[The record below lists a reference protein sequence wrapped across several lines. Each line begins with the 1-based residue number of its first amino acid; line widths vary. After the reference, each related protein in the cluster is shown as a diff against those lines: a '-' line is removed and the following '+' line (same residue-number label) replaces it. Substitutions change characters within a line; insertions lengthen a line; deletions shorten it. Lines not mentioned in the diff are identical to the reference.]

1 MLLCLAVLILPGCAS
16 KSKVFSDFDPRH
28 DFSQDRTFTWVQ
40 DPPMLR
46 AGDYI
51 VSPLAESRMT
61 AAIKGEL
68 IAKGYTFVT
77 DQSEADFSVL
87 YTMGARDKIQIR
99 DRPNPYY
106 SHRTDWGWGAYYF
119 PYFIY
124 FPFESRYRGDINTY
138 ISGTIAVDMFEVKRK
153 QPIWH
158 TTASNH
164 LSNNDLKSNAK
175 NAKEIALS
183 LLQHFPVIGC
193 KIEISTE
200 CKPFD

>member
-1 MLLCLAVLILPGCAS
+1 MSPYKLINYKISLLMLLCLAVLILPGCAS

-68 IAKGYTFVT
+68 IAKGYSFVT

-87 YTMGARDKIQIR
+87 YTMARATKFKSATALIL
-99 DRPNPYY
+99 
-106 SHRTDWGWGAYYF
+106 
-119 PYFIY
+119 
-124 FPFESRYRGDINTY
+124 
-138 ISGTIAVDMFEVKRK
+138 TIAIELTGAGE
-153 QPIWH
+153 P
-158 TTASNH
+158 TTFLTSSTSHSNH
-164 LSNNDLKSNAK
+164 A
-175 NAKEIALS
+175 IA
-183 LLQHFPVIGC
+183 P
-193 KIEISTE
+193 
-200 CKPFD
+200 